1 MTTRTH
7 SGRIPSAAVALSLVA
22 ALAVGVSA
30 CSDGSAGATA
40 VTTVAPAATDEPA
53 STDPASTDP
62 ASTDPASTEPAPA
75 SSDPTTAVPAPVQ
88 IDVVVGVDSG
98 EDRVERV
105 AFGSDVTLNIV
116 NGPEAAEYHVHGI
129 DLEVAA
135 DPDQMVTLNFVASVE
150 GPYEVEDHE
159 TGAVILVIEVDQ

>member
-7 SGRIPSAAVALSLVA
+7 SGRIPAAAVALSLVA
-22 ALAVGVSA
+22 ALAVGASA
-30 CSDGSAGATA
+30 CSDASDDATA

-53 STDPASTDP
+53 PTDP

-75 SSDPTTAVPAPVQ
+75 SSDPTTAVPRPVQ

>member
-7 SGRIPSAAVALSLVA
+7 SGRIPAAAVALSLVT
-22 ALAVGVSA
+22 ALAVGASA
-30 CSDGSAGATA
+30 CSDGSDDAAP
-40 VTTVAPAATDEPA
+40 VTTVAPAASDE
-53 STDPASTDP
+53 
-62 ASTDPASTEPAPA
+62 PASTEPASTVPASTEPTPA
-75 SSDPTTAVPAPVQ
+75 SSDPTTAVPGPVQ
-88 IDVVVGVDSG
+88 IDVVIGVDGG